1 MPSFEN
7 GAMKTFV
14 SMWLN
19 KPERV
24 RLFASKILNESLF
37 QNVKAINNTN
47 NLAQNMP
54 AFTDNYTVRIFLDQM
69 AKLLPDLSLQNFQ
82 LKVSWLT
89 SSSE

>member
-7 GAMKTFV
+7 GEMTTFV
-14 SMWLN
+14 SKWLN
-19 KPERV
+19 KPGRV
-24 RLFASKILNESLF
+24 RLFESKILNESLF
-37 QNVKAINNTN
+37 QNVNAINNTN
-47 NLAQNMP
+47 NLSQNMP
-54 AFTDNYTVRIFLDQM
+54 TFTANYTVWIFLDQM